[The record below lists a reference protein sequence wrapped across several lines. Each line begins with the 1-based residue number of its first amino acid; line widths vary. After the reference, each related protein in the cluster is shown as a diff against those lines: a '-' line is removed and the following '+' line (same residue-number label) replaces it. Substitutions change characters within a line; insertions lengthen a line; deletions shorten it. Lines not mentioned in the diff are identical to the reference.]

1 MSKKIMLLI
10 VLAVSV
16 LSIITIAVWG
26 TLPESQNQSSVTSVS
41 FTDYE
46 INGEGDKIINVL
58 GIVTED
64 EPYYTLTYEFAPLDA
79 YTEFTVTSSSEDV
92 TVLDD
97 FIKKEI
103 LVNFS
108 TSESIGHNVTITITD
123 QKTHKYDE
131 LTFIFKVPDVI
142 VSD

>member
-10 VLAVSV
+10 VLGVSV

-26 TLPESQNQSSVTSVS
+26 TLPESQNQSSVESVY
-41 FTDYE
+41 FDNYE
-46 INGEGDKIINVL
+46 INGEGDKVINVL
-58 GIVTED
+58 GVVTD
-64 EPYYTLTYEFAPLDA
+64 ENPYYTLTYEFLPDDA
-79 YTEFTVTSSSEDV
+79 YTDFTVTSSKGDV
-92 TVLDD
+92 TVMDD
-97 FIKKEI
+97 FIKREI

-131 LTFIFKVPDVI
+131 LTLIFKVPDVI
-142 VSD
+142 VS